1 MFGHYPTD
9 FRISNTPRIHQFHSV
24 PCVSLNSVVACP
36 LTMPLIR
43 ILVDGYSLLHAW
55 PELAP
60 KSARHSAL
68 ARDALIARLEEYQ
81 AALGTPITV
90 FFDGQSGGLS
100 SRTKSTDPREVE
112 VLYSKAGQTADD
124 LIERAAYRFKAY
136 GEVLVITD
144 DHAERDTVQGFGGL
158 ASSCATFIA
167 QIEGQLQQVHLDLK
181 AHNRRER
188 DRFQRDR
195 SR

>member
-1 MFGHYPTD
+1 
-9 FRISNTPRIHQFHSV
+9 
-24 PCVSLNSVVACP
+24 
-36 LTMPLIR
+36 MPLIR

-55 PELAP
+55 PELARE
-60 KSARHSAL
+60 SARHSAR
-68 ARDALIARLEEYQ
+68 AREALIATLGEYQ

-90 FFDGQSGGLS
+90 FFDGQSGGLGARS
-100 SRTKSTDPREVE
+100 QKTDPREIE
-112 VLYSKAGQTADD
+112 VLYSKANKTADD

-144 DHAERDTVQGFGGL
+144 DNAERDTVQGFGAL

-167 QIEGQLQQVHLDLK
+167 QLEGESKQAHLDLK

>member
-1 MFGHYPTD
+1 
-9 FRISNTPRIHQFHSV
+9 
-24 PCVSLNSVVACP
+24 
-36 LTMPLIR
+36 MPLIR

-60 KSARHSAL
+60 KSARHSAM

-144 DHAERDTVQGFGGL
+144 DHAERDHRVVAQADRGNGGRGVFEDRGG
-158 ASSCATFIA
+158 AN
-167 QIEGQLQQVHLDLK
+167 G
-181 AHNRRER
+181 NRHR
-188 DRFQRDR
+188 
-195 SR
+195 